1 MLHPGLYEQVI
12 NHALT
17 GELCQRSPR
26 KPLRAQLKLLKL
38 RQKNQTT
45 QIGNKYYSSCWSA
58 SSSAAFTLPVCTE
71 TVSSFFL
78 RKLPPRSLNTVAS
91 SKMRS
96 SAHRSVESS
105 LKSSRKRARFLLL
118 VKTMLSGHGELREA
132 HGQQADEYHLA
143 DGPPNPGEVLEEDE

>member
-12 NHALT
+12 NNALT
-17 GELCQRSPR
+17 GEFCQRLPR
-26 KPLRAQLKLLKL
+26 KPLRTQLKLLKL

-58 SSSAAFTLPVCTE
+58 SSSATFTLSVCTE

-78 RKLPPRSLNTVAS
+78 QKLSPRSLNTVAS

-105 LKSSRKRARFLLL
+105 LKSSRKRAGFLSL
-118 VKTMLSGHGELREA
+118 VKTMLSGHGELREV
-132 HGQQADEYHLA
+132 HRQPADEYHLA
-143 DGPPNPGEVLEEDE
+143 AGSPDPGEVFEEDK